1 MCVLPKSIF
10 RPPRCGKII
19 RYPLCTPM
27 EVVDVSVYT
36 LGIWLVKPGHEDD
49 FVKAWKEMADQTHK
63 DYPGGRGLLMRDR
76 DVPNR
81 FISTGPW
88 ASLEQVEQ
96 WRASAAFTEGL
107 ASIRDIIE
115 HFEPHTLDE
124 AAKSAEPAPVTRG

>member
-1 MCVLPKSIF
+1 
-10 RPPRCGKII
+10 
-19 RYPLCTPM
+19 M

-36 LGIWLVKPGHEDD
+36 MGIWLVKPGREDD
-49 FVKAWKEMADQTHK
+49 FVKAWKDMADKTHT

-88 ASLEQVEQ
+88 ASLEQVDQ
-96 WRASAAFTEGL
+96 WRSSATFTEGL

-124 AAKSAEPAPVTRG
+124 AATIG